1 MRALI
6 LFLKMVCFYMYLF
19 SSWVYDLTFLKINNM
34 SSLYVCIY
42 MYLFSSWIYDLTCKV
57 CTYFQLVINIS
68 INYYKLLV
76 NKNIFFVK
84 TKQIKTIITSRS
96 KKYKNQR

>member
-6 LFLKMVCFYMYLF
+6 LFLKIVCFYMYLF

-68 INYYKLLV
+68 INYSLTKTFFFKPNKLKL
-76 NKNIFFVK
+76 
-84 TKQIKTIITSRS
+84 
-96 KKYKNQR
+96 